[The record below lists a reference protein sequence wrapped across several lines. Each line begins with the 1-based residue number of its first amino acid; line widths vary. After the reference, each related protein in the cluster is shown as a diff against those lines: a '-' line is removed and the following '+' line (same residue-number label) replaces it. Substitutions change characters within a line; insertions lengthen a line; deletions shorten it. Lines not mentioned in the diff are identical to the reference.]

1 MHRRDFLWH
10 LAASGIVCAVPRLG
24 PGFAA
29 MSASG
34 AFIFITDRPRLLPA
48 AAPTMRIAANRML
61 DPAWP
66 VDAPVHRILAALG
79 GANAVLMMESLRDR
93 RAAIEYAGGDAAVA
107 AALVGLPSA
116 AFADPEAEKL
126 QFISATLRAV
136 T

>member
-10 LAASGIVCAVPRLG
+10 LAACGALCGVPLLD
-24 PGFAA
+24 PGTA

-34 AFIFITDRPRLLPA
+34 AFIFITDGPRGLPA
-48 AAPTMRIAANRML
+48 AARSLRIAADGML
-61 DPAWP
+61 DPAWH

-93 RAAIEYAGGDAAVA
+93 RAAIEYAGSDAAVA

-116 AFADPEAEKL
+116 TFADAAAEKL
-126 QFISATLRAV
+126 QFIVATLRAV